1 MAAALGVWLPAAIAA
16 QTPAAAAQA
25 QKVPAKDLI
34 EMFRKHDPRLEQALR
49 NTFPAD
55 LLKKGAAAAGERGE
69 FIFAIESRARPQLQV
84 RGISHARSAD
94 MVAVTVSA
102 SEQPRGVADEGLPNP
117 LSAAQVGEL
126 WVNYGSLP
134 MGSAYRYE
142 WVASGTVI
150 GGANDLA
157 VYAVDSYAQAGVP
170 SGKVSEKLTLES
182 KVYPGMSA
190 NVWYWTPAQYDGSTP
205 LPVQI
210 WGDGQFYVE
219 HPGDYHVFETLDN
232 LIARKK
238 IPPMVNVFIQPGMA
252 GARALRSV
260 EYDTV
265 NDAYARY
272 LTEEILPE
280 IEKHVKLRHD
290 GYSRAM
296 VGESSGGICAF
307 NAAFLKPD
315 EFTRVLSWIGSFAA
329 LQVSEAEPAGGHV
342 YPLRVRREAKRNIR
356 VWLQDGAE
364 DQENV
369 RAGSW
374 PLANME
380 LANSLKIK
388 GYDYHFSFGPGTHS
402 QAQGKAELPESLV
415 WLWRDYDFA
424 KTSQDFT
431 ANPEEKDQ
439 PMWRVTGVNRR

>member
-1 MAAALGVWLPAAIAA
+1 MLRRPRARRSNKFAALALVAAGSAFA
-16 QTPAAAAQA
+16 QPPKTPS
-25 QKVPAKDLI
+25 KDLV
-34 EMFRKHDPRLEQALR
+34 EMARKHDPALEQALR
-49 NTFPAD
+49 NTFAKEA
-55 LLKKGAAAAGERGE
+55 LARGTVAAGERGE
-69 FIFAIESRARPQLQV
+69 FVWAIETEGQPQLQV
-84 RGISHARSAD
+84 GSMPPHPAER
-94 MVAVTVSA
+94 
-102 SEQPRGVADEGLPNP
+102 
-117 LSAAQVGEL
+117 VGAL
-126 WVNYGSLP
+126 WVYQGSLP
-134 MGSAYRYE
+134 MATAYKYQ
-142 WVASGTVI
+142 WLAGGKAI

-157 VYAVDSYAQAGVP
+157 VYGPDSYAQPGVP
-170 SGKVSEKLTLES
+170 AGKVSEKMTLES

-219 HPGDYHVFETLDN
+219 HPADYRVFEVLDN
-232 LIARKK
+232 LIAQKK
-238 IPPMVNVFIQPGMA
+238 IPPMVNVFIQPGTA
-252 GARALRSV
+252 GTRALRSV

-280 IEKHVKLRHD
+280 IEKRVKLRHD
-290 GYSRAM
+290 AYSRSM

-315 EFTRVLSWIGSFAA
+315 QFARVLSWIGSFSA
-329 LQVSEAEPAGGHV
+329 LQVSDSEPVGGKV
-342 YPLRVRREAKRNIR
+342 YPLRVRREPKRNIR

-374 PLANME
+374 PLANLE
-380 LANSLKIK
+380 LANSLKLK
-388 GYDYHFSFGPGTHS
+388 GYDYHFSFGPGTHN
-402 QAQGKAELPESLV
+402 QAQGKAELPQSLI

-424 KTSQDFT
+424 KTSQDFEQS
-431 ANPEEKDQ
+431 AEEKDK
-439 PMWRVTGVNRR
+439 PLWRVAALNRN

>member
-1 MAAALGVWLPAAIAA
+1 MAR
-16 QTPAAAAQA
+16 
-25 QKVPAKDLI
+25 
-34 EMFRKHDPRLEQALR
+34 MHDPALEQALR
-49 NTFPAD
+49 STFAKEA
-55 LLKKGAAAAGERGE
+55 LARGTVAAGELGE
-69 FIFAIESRARPQLQV
+69 FVWAIETESQPQLQV
-84 RGISHARSAD
+84 GSMAPHPAER
-94 MVAVTVSA
+94 
-102 SEQPRGVADEGLPNP
+102 
-117 LSAAQVGEL
+117 VGAL
-126 WVNYGSLP
+126 WVYQGSLP
-134 MGSAYRYE
+134 TGTAYKYQ
-142 WVASGTVI
+142 WLAGGKAI

-157 VYAVDSYAQAGVP
+157 VYGPDSYAQPGVP
-170 SGKVSEKLTLES
+170 TGKVSEKITLES
-182 KVYPGMSA
+182 KVYPGMTA

-219 HPGDYHVFETLDN
+219 HPADYRVFEVLDN
-232 LIARKK
+232 LIAQKK

-252 GARALRSV
+252 GTRALRSV

-290 GYSRAM
+290 AYSRSM

-315 EFTRVLSWIGSFAA
+315 QFARVLSWIGSFSA
-329 LQVSEAEPAGGHV
+329 LQVSDAEPVGGKV
-342 YPLRVRREAKRNIR
+342 YPLRVRREPKRNIR

-364 DQENV
+364 DQENP

-374 PLANME
+374 PLANLE
-380 LANSLKIK
+380 LANSLKLK
-388 GYDYHFSFGPGTHS
+388 GYDYHFSFGPGTHN
-402 QAQGKAELPESLV
+402 QAQGKAELPQSLI

-424 KTSQDFT
+424 KTSQDFEQS
-431 ANPEEKDQ
+431 AEEKDK
-439 PMWRVTGVNRR
+439 PLWRVAALNRN